1 MICFNI
7 GFKKKIIHHKYI
19 ENKIHG
25 SIFKKKSIVIS
36 NKVYNLLVEKTGVA
50 GEKHITTLTISYV
63 KQFL

>member
-25 SIFKKKSIVIS
+25 SIFKKKSMTIII
-36 NKVYNLLVEKTGVA
+36 Y
-50 GEKHITTLTISYV
+50 GEI
-63 KQFL
+63 F